1 MVKMDFKE
9 FCRISLRRIIVAA
22 IVLISLFLVFRERT
36 LRVYT
41 EVELTKTSQALEAVE
56 KKLLEKIRDKKA
68 VQDEL
73 SLALEKVSNWERE
86 IKEKEQKMQIVLSD
100 LEKEAA
106 ARRQAEAMLI
116 VSTEELNRLKTQVS
130 AQQ

>member
-9 FCRISLRRIIVAA
+9 FGRTSLRGV
-22 IVLISLFLVFRERT
+22 IVLLIILVSLFSVLRERA
-36 LRVYT
+36 LRAYT
-41 EVELTKTSQALEAVE
+41 QIELTKTSQALEAVE